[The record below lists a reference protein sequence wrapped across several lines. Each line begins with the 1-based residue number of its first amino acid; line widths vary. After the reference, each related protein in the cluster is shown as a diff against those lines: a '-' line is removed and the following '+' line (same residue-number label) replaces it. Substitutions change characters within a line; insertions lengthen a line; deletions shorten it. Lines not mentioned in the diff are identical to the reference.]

1 MAKEKIRRKVLK
13 KQPKR
18 TKPLP
23 KGNVKAVGN
32 EAGRQERERRPIN
45 GQVVMG
51 DGSGGVGYVLPVSA
65 GTSVTAMDQQ
75 AGRRPGSR
83 PFGGYQLP
91 PEGPAIKL

>member
-1 MAKEKIRRKVLK
+1 
-13 KQPKR
+13 
-18 TKPLP
+18 
-23 KGNVKAVGN
+23 
-32 EAGRQERERRPIN
+32 
-45 GQVVMG
+45 MG